1 MCAARADS
9 PLGLPIRAVKRYAPA
24 AQRLQPEPGT
34 IRRRLSRVDIL
45 SPISRDVQ
53 QKIADAAR
61 VHVFSNGE
69 TILSRGTEGDSMFI
83 VHDGSVSVRVDD
95 AEVARLGP
103 GDFFG
108 EMALLTG
115 ERRKADVVALTDV
128 VALEIAR
135 DALLPVLQ
143 EVPDLAAAISARVVQ
158 RQGNLDS
165 RRAPSPEEHASML
178 SRIKA
183 YFGL

>member
-1 MCAARADS
+1 
-9 PLGLPIRAVKRYAPA
+9 
-24 AQRLQPEPGT
+24 
-34 IRRRLSRVDIL
+34 
-45 SPISRDVQ
+45 VQ

-61 VHVFSNGE
+61 VHLYSKGE
-69 TILSRGTEGDSMFI
+69 TILRRGAEGDSMFI

-95 AEVARLGP
+95 AEVARLEP

-115 ERRKADVVALTDV
+115 EHRTADVIALTDV
-128 VALEIAR
+128 VAVEIAK
-135 DALLPVLQ
+135 DALQPVLHD
-143 EVPDLAAAISARVVQ
+143 VPSWPRHLGESHGAPRHISTRASAAV
-158 RQGNLDS
+158 
-165 RRAPSPEEHASML
+165 PEEHESML